1 MIQNFCNRKNILQS
15 LNLAFILFFTEACLL
30 NPIVRSLLNLE
41 KQNDKNNFLSLL
53 LLRADENSVSTS
65 SPSTVS
71 TSATEATSAPSN
83 IDYGGSKTFNLVPG
97 VSVSLVPTLTGGA
110 DSWSISPSL
119 PSDLTFDTKTG
130 TVSGTP
136 NTSYLTSGFPLTT
149 FLITARNSQGAAE
162 HSIDIQIVASGG
174 TVWTALHG
182 VSGQNTGG
190 GTGSLFFDTGSNS
203 LYSAGYTTGSLDGAT
218 NPYPTTQSAFATKYD
233 LNGNR
238 LWTKIVPMFVLVSGA
253 FSQTGL
259 ALDSSANVIISGQTV
274 GSASGGQYDG
284 ITLTNNENLGL
295 TKFDSSG
302 NKLWSVAK
310 PGTELVSAGIAT
322 DSSGNIFSTGN
333 VKNTLDGV
341 TNSGSTDSA
350 ITMIQFNSSGV
361 QQGLPTLVGNG
372 VGAVGWH
379 NEGYGINLDSSGNLW
394 TAGMTMSTNTCAT
407 AGGQRTIVLYKFNS
421 SLVYQACYSLTSS
434 ASADN
439 LNFAFAP
446 VSDPSNNIYITGYTS
461 SNLDGLTKVS
471 TAASGY
477 FDAFIAKFNSSGVV
491 QWKRQLAVPG
501 NTDTRAYA
509 ITRSPDDFYYIT
521 GYTNANLNG
530 EIRNGVQDLFV
541 AKYDS
546 GGTLIWVKLIGSSGS
561 SVQGTGLAFDT
572 NNTLYVSGTSN
583 GDLGGV
589 TNPVKP
595 NNAHLLLRFVK

>member
-1 MIQNFCNRKNILQS
+1 M
-15 LNLAFILFFTEACLL
+15 
-30 NPIVRSLLNLE
+30 P
-41 KQNDKNNFLSLL
+41 
-53 LLRADENSVSTS
+53 LLRADENNVSTS

-130 TVSGTP
+130 SVSGTP
-136 NTSYLTSGFPLTT
+136 NTSYLSSGFPLTT

-174 TVWTALHG
+174 TVWTALRG
-182 VSGQNTGG
+182 V
-190 GTGSLFFDTGSNS
+190 
-203 LYSAGYTTGSLDGAT
+203 
-218 NPYPTTQSAFATKYD
+218 
-233 LNGNR
+233 
-238 LWTKIVPMFVLVSGA
+238 
-253 FSQTGL
+253 
-259 ALDSSANVIISGQTV
+259 SGQTV

-350 ITMIQFNSSGV
+350 ITMIQFNPSGV

-546 GGTLIWVKLIGSSGS
+546 AGTLIWVKLIGSSGS

-583 GDLGGV
+583 GDLGGM

-595 NNAHLLLRFVK
+595 YNAHLLLRFVK